1 MKLDLENQDR
11 SYLYG
16 RLLAVCEKVERTT
29 YDRGESR
36 ETNAIRLQSAFVN
49 HPMQT
54 WKILEGLLNP
64 YFQKLRPGSREYYR
78 ELISSIVASFR
89 DEDDMALNQELKET
103 YLLGYYLQRAE
114 LNKKKEEKEEVQ
126 ENE

>member
-1 MKLDLENQDR
+1 M
-11 SYLYG
+11 
-16 RLLAVCEKVERTT
+16 
-29 YDRGESR
+29 
-36 ETNAIRLQSAFVN
+36 N

>member
-16 RLLAVCEKVERTT
+16 RLLAVCEKVERIT